1 LITQLLQKQL
11 QAQLELIY
19 INLISFVNTFFDE
32 VEVEMVELD
41 EISYYIAF
49 THEHIYIQ
57 KHWVVNS
64 ESQALVNLVWM
75 LKVVVQVMPWLSIS
89 QLKVI

>member
-64 ESQALVNLVWM
+64 ESQVEEVNIDYEDYNEWV
-75 LKVVVQVMPWLSIS
+75 KQHDVS
-89 QLKVI
+89 